1 MSILI
6 INLILESS
14 AQGFFL
20 LIGLLMVLFL
30 LGGSMNESIRNCIGN
45 HINDIKTYVSLN
57 WKVSSEG
64 FIVMVI
70 IWW

>member
-1 MSILI
+1 MLESMSILI
-6 INLILESS
+6 INLILELS

-45 HINDIKTYVSLN
+45 HINDIKT
-57 WKVSSEG
+57 
-64 FIVMVI
+64 
-70 IWW
+70 